1 MQNIV
6 QFDLDQRV
14 KEFYPPIIH
23 PPEDYQYEK
32 SKKYRRKRRSIYPS
46 YMPELRI
53 MRHDI
58 RRKYGDMFVNLSNSC
73 DIGLMTRFFGE
84 FVRPDCVIDRV
95 SPQSNIYKNIHQISF
110 TAESAPESDIEKF
123 LHGFAMRCDMTTQVL
138 RIQECQVRTR
148 QGSQGSL
155 IVLKTLAT
163 SVQLFAPN
171 SSQIKG
177 NNSKLLCDCFDLL
190 NDIQSSSK
198 NSSST
203 PDSTPS
209 SDELS
214 MSEDILLPSSLTISK
229 VSEEYNLT
237 LVRVPVETVAA
248 ILFILVLD
256 ENHFIRKIYLEDKL
270 ISEKPLNQAL
280 YSITREGDIHDPG
293 EITS

>member
-1 MQNIV
+1 MEDIV
-6 QFDLDQRV
+6 QFELEKRV
-14 KEFYPPIIH
+14 REFYPPIIH

-32 SKKYRRKRRSIYPS
+32 SVKYRRKRRSVYPS
-46 YMPELRI
+46 FMPELRI

-58 RRKYGDMFVNLSNSC
+58 RRKYGEMFVNVSNSC
-73 DIGLMTRFFGE
+73 DFLLMRRLFDE

-110 TAESAPESDIEKF
+110 TAVSAPGSDIEKF

-138 RIQECQVRTR
+138 RLQECQVRTR

-163 SVQLFAPN
+163 SVQLFAPD
-171 SSQIKG
+171 SSQIKE
-177 NNSKLLCDCFDLL
+177 NESKLRCASSFDFL
-190 NDIQSSSK
+190 NDNQSSSK

-203 PDSTPS
+203 PDSTS

-214 MSEDILLPSSLTISK
+214 MSEDIQLPSSPIMSQAK
-229 VSEEYNLT
+229 AEYNLT
-237 LVRVPVETVAA
+237 IVKVPVETVAV

-270 ISEKPLNQAL
+270 ISEKPIN
-280 YSITREGDIHDPG
+280 RMKD
-293 EITS
+293 